1 MAITLTPTTPFAKNA
16 TIDAHNVLHMI
27 SIILFAIYAVETE
40 KMKLNAIAKMDFLK
54 EQYQAKI
61 AQFVTAR
68 V

>member
-27 SIILFAIYAVETE
+27 SIILFAFYAVETE
-40 KMKLNAIAKMDFLK
+40 KMTRSVIVMMGFTIELYKTSIVAHVI
-54 EQYQAKI
+54 
-61 AQFVTAR
+61 AR